1 MNELILYQDEQAK
14 KSHKELFSLSDNCYL
29 TAGENII
36 EALLTLS
43 TRNISRLHIS
53 AGWETILK
61 IAVWTPERPSG
72 GEVLGLMKKSG
83 LSDNELLPFLNSDIE
98 DLFPR
103 LYYGNRFD
111 VLRRVCNA
119 AKAKAEAKIG
129 SKRLL
134 VYCHLVSH
142 EARKIVA
149 SSL

>member
-1 MNELILYQDEQAK
+1 MNELILYLGEQAK
-14 KSHKELFSLSDNCYL
+14 KSHKELFSLGDDCYL

-36 EALLTLS
+36 DDLLALS
-43 TRNISRLHIS
+43 THNLSRLHIS

-61 IAVWTPERPSG
+61 IAVWTHERPSG
-72 GEVLGLMKKSG
+72 GDVLSLMKKSG
-83 LSDNELLPFLNSDIE
+83 LSEGELTPFINSDIG

-103 LYYGNRFD
+103 LYYGNRLD

-119 AKAKAEAKIG
+119 AKAKAESKMG

-142 EARKIVA
+142 EAGKIVA